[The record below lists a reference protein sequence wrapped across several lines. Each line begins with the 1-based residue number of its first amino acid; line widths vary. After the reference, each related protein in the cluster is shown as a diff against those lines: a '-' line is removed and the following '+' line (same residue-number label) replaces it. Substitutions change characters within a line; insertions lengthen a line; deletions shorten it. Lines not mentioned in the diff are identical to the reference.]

1 MRFATTYL
9 LLPLTAL
16 TPRASQA
23 IRAEHGLSIE
33 MIEKDFHVASRDDP
47 AIVSIVEGLA
57 LPLSPAQMPPRP
69 QLPPVSARPV
79 RPTAQQMFRSKASG
93 AAAAARRAA
102 LLEARAEEAAARMG
116 DTLLDA
122 RDADAAA
129 IAAASAA
136 QRAIADETADEG
148 ESGDEA
154 GAPPPAAPAAAAGA
168 SSDAA
173 ADGGSEAA
181 SDTGATGGEATDDE
195 GADSGGGA
203 AADSGGAAPMEID
216 GAQQA
221 ADASDT
227 DDRPAGAADVGGAA
241 PAQATE
247 SDASSYTEDLPI
259 AAYQPVVTNVLQPLE
274 HAGEDGDTEA
284 AGGGARLQR
293 GKRLGGRARKRAQK
307 KAARETATLPAVGGD
322 DSGAD

>member
-1 MRFATTYL
+1 
-9 LLPLTAL
+9 
-16 TPRASQA
+16 
-23 IRAEHGLSIE
+23 
-33 MIEKDFHVASRDDP
+33 
-47 AIVSIVEGLA
+47 
-57 LPLSPAQMPPRP
+57 
-69 QLPPVSARPV
+69 
-79 RPTAQQMFRSKASG
+79 
-93 AAAAARRAA
+93 
-102 LLEARAEEAAARMG
+102 
-116 DTLLDA
+116 
-122 RDADAAA
+122 
-129 IAAASAA
+129 
-136 QRAIADETADEG
+136 
-148 ESGDEA
+148 
-154 GAPPPAAPAAAAGA
+154 
-168 SSDAA
+168 
-173 ADGGSEAA
+173 
-181 SDTGATGGEATDDE
+181 
-195 GADSGGGA
+195 
-203 AADSGGAAPMEID
+203 MEID

-247 SDASSYTEDLPI
+247 SDASYYTEDLPI